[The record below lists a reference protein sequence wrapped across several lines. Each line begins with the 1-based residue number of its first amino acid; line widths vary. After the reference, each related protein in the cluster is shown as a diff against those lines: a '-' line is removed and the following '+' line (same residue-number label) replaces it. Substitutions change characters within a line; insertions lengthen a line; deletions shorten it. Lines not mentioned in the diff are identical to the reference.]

1 LKRGENA
8 ISHTN
13 RNFVIAYILLVGLPL
28 LGLVGVLRSGR
39 SLNAPF
45 SVDGAWKIDEGA
57 GHAPVTPCGDFL
69 SSVSNSPVSIS
80 QSGTSLVIGLGGGK
94 TTTGTLDGKTIKAQF
109 AGSANPNANDCS
121 DHNLLLTATLDPMTE
136 PRTLTGKL
144 SVEGCASCAPIE
156 FHAVRQPR
164 PAGATR

>member
-1 LKRGENA
+1 LNEGENA

-28 LGLVGVLRSGR
+28 LGLAGVLRSGGT
-39 SLNAPF
+39 LTAPF
-45 SVDGAWKIDEGA
+45 SVDGAWKIDAGA
-57 GHAPVTPCGDFL
+57 AHAPATPCGDFL

-94 TTTGTLDGKTIKAQF
+94 TTTGTLEGKTIKAQF
-109 AGSANPNANDCS
+109 AGSANLNASDCS
-121 DHNLLLTATLDPMTE
+121 DHNLSLTATLDPLTE
-136 PRTLTGKL
+136 PRTLSGKVT
-144 SVEGCASCAPIE
+144 VEGCAPCAPVE
-156 FHAVRQPR
+156 FHATRQPR

>member
-1 LKRGENA
+1 M
-8 ISHTN
+8 SHSN

-39 SLNAPF
+39 SLSAPF
-45 SVDGAWKIDEGA
+45 SVDGAWRIQAGA
-57 GHAPVTPCGDFL
+57 AHTAAAPCGDFL

-80 QSGTSLVIGLGGGK
+80 QSGTSLVIGLGGK
-94 TTTGTLDGKTIKAQF
+94 TTTGTLQGKTIKAQF
-109 AGSANPNANDCS
+109 AGAVTPNAADCS
-121 DHNLLLTATLDPMTE
+121 DHSLTLTGTLDPLTE
-136 PRTLTGKL
+136 PRTLSGRL
-144 SVEGCASCAPIE
+144 SVEGCVSCAPVE

>member
-1 LKRGENA
+1 MSQG
-8 ISHTN
+8 SHSN

-45 SVDGAWKIDEGA
+45 SVDGAWKIQAAD
-57 GHAPVTPCGDFL
+57 GHASAAPCADFL
-69 SSVSNSPVSIS
+69 SLASNSPVSIS
-80 QSGTSLVIGLGGGK
+80 QSGTSLVIALGGK
-94 TTTGTLDGKTIKAQF
+94 TTTGTLAGKTIKAQF
-109 AGSANPNANDCS
+109 AGAENPNATDCKDRS
-121 DHNLLLTATLDPMTE
+121 LTLSATLDPLTE
-136 PRTLTGKL
+136 PRTLSGRF
-144 SVEGCASCAPIE
+144 SVEGCESCVPVE